1 MSRPVRKL
9 DYDLFFS
16 GSQILILI
24 IFFRRRHGNST
35 IQTLLASKEGL
46 VQRGSSQR
54 IKTLVPSLSAAWFS
68 DIVIPAVIVSIVVV
82 VSLFAIVV
90 LLLLRRHMAFEGHDT
105 GSV

>member
-1 MSRPVRKL
+1 MIVITNWFYFL
-9 DYDLFFS
+9 C
-16 GSQILILI
+16 
-24 IFFRRRHGNST
+24 RRHGNST